1 MTNIRYDHES
11 KKWWTALTPQVMSH
25 PINQALFVEYH
36 WWWEHIYI
44 EWGMIM
50 TRMMI
55 MMMAMM
61 VTFCPTLWAIRISLT
76 LVVMANVSNSFVRA
90 AISYKLGP
98 ANYRRHHDDYCQ
110 SFVSI
115 IMIGIFAAIISIIV
129 FEFNKVNLL
138 SGGSLEVGLRAFSW
152 EIIGNTRSHLICGN
166 LSYYIINRYYRLS
179 IYWYMPMYYL
189 WAARGSRRGA
199 DWDRLGSVPNLEKF
213 FFLQLFHFVNPFFYW
228 ESWGRSRT
236 LKSFSFTNPCTLLIA
251 DPILETS
258 FLNGSLF
265 LIWVPLWW

>member
-1 MTNIRYDHES
+1 MLYIHDE
-11 KKWWTALTPQVMSH
+11 WW
-25 PINQALFVEYH
+25 
-36 WWWEHIYI
+36 
-44 EWGMIM
+44 MIM
-50 TRMMI
+50 KGMML

-115 IMIGIFAAIISIIV
+115 IMMDIFAAIISIIV
-129 FEFNKVNLL
+129 FVFNKVNLL
-138 SGGSLEVGLRAFSW
+138 LGGSLEVGLRAFSW
-152 EIIGNTRSHLICGN
+152 EIIGDTRSHLICRN
-166 LSYYIINRYYRLS
+166 LSFYIIIKYYRLS
-179 IYWYMPMYYL
+179 IYWYMSMYYL

-213 FFLQLFHFVNPFFYW
+213 FFSSIISFCQSIFLLGKLGAVPNLEKFFIY
-228 ESWGRSRT
+228 
-236 LKSFSFTNPCTLLIA
+236 
-251 DPILETS
+251 
-258 FLNGSLF
+258 
-265 LIWVPLWW
+265 